1 MNKTDGKVVGYWTER
16 AHDFA
21 SVRRSELSD
30 ALSERWLCEI
40 EKRLPEGKR
49 LRVLD
54 VGTGTGYFAVLL
66 SRLGHE
72 VTGIDL
78 TPAML
83 TEAERLAAD
92 YGVTARFETGDAQEL
107 SFADG
112 SFDLVISRNLT
123 WTLPDPKK
131 AYGEWL
137 RVLRPGGVLLNFD
150 ASYADNV
157 RNNQSSGAHL
167 PADGVYGH
175 VGMTDRLERENA
187 EITLMM
193 PLTLQDRPSW
203 DIGCLTSLGVCDCG
217 FDRAVGRR
225 ILGDRDLAD
234 APMFLVWGIKS

>member
-16 AHDFA
+16 THDFA

-83 TEAERLAAD
+83 TEA
-92 YGVTARFETGDAQEL
+92 
-107 SFADG
+107 
-112 SFDLVISRNLT
+112 
-123 WTLPDPKK
+123 
-131 AYGEWL
+131 
-137 RVLRPGGVLLNFD
+137 
-150 ASYADNV
+150 
-157 RNNQSSGAHL
+157 
-167 PADGVYGH
+167 
-175 VGMTDRLERENA
+175 
-187 EITLMM
+187 
-193 PLTLQDRPSW
+193 
-203 DIGCLTSLGVCDCG
+203 
-217 FDRAVGRR
+217 
-225 ILGDRDLAD
+225 
-234 APMFLVWGIKS
+234 